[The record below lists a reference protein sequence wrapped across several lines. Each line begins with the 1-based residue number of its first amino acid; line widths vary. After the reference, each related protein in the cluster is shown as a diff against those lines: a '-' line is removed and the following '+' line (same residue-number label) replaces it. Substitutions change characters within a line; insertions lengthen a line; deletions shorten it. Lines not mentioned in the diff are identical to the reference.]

1 MISSPQKSRQPSL
14 WSVADTDRAPSLF
27 RQELRRGNT
36 IDHFITPAVPETQDI
51 LLFAQKTTWEI
62 LCRFN
67 PDIASLH
74 MVLAS
79 HAFKLD
85 QPWSGEFD
93 LVGSNLIEE
102 LNWQQQSDV
111 TQAELFDRI
120 AHAAWVLSGLAV
132 KLLWSENT
140 PNSSKDNT
148 PQSSIDHARLWH
160 VPLIREHGHANLA
173 GEIEESQDL
182 ALSIEVGAWPEH
194 FGNKDAAAEFD
205 WMCQQVL
212 RIDPRQYE
220 LAFRIAVYA
229 FMSQHINARSEFRLR
244 HLIKE
249 TLPHVY
255 VERWQGD
262 RRRTQEFRQELNET
276 FKLLETLGW
285 YVDGYGKESRLE
297 NLLASWVIVKPPRI
311 GSQLARKPHK
321 KRTVTVTGAEIKAFR
336 ESQNWSQE
344 ELADRLGVS
353 TDMVSKMERDLRKIS
368 RRVAETVQSWRSKSR
383 TAKI

>member
-14 WSVADTDRAPSLF
+14 WSIADADRAPSLF

-51 LLFAQKTTWEI
+51 LLFAQKTIWEI

-74 MVLAS
+74 MILAS

-85 QPWSGEFD
+85 PPWAGEFD
-93 LVGSNLIEE
+93 LVGSDLIEE
-102 LNWQQQSDV
+102 LNWQQQPEV
-111 TQAELFDRI
+111 PQAEHFDRI

-132 KLLWSENT
+132 KLFWSENT
-140 PNSSKDNT
+140 PKSSKEDT

-160 VPLIREHGHANLA
+160 VPLIREYGHANLA

-182 ALSIEVGAWPEH
+182 ALSIKVGAWAEH
-194 FGNKDAAAEFD
+194 FDNKDAEDTAKEFD
-205 WMCQQVL
+205 WMCQQIL
-212 RIDPRQYE
+212 QIDPRQND

-229 FMSQHINARSEFRLR
+229 FMSKHVNTRSEYRLR

-249 TLPHVY
+249 VLPHVY
-255 VERWQGD
+255 IDRWQGD
-262 RRRTQEFRQELNET
+262 RRRTHEFRQELNET
-276 FKLLETLGW
+276 FKLLESLGW
-285 YVDGYGKESRLE
+285 YIDGYGQEPRFE

-311 GSQLARKPHK
+311 GSQLARKPNKRK
-321 KRTVTVTGAEIKAFR
+321 KVTVTGSEMKAFR

-353 TDMVSKMERDLRKIS
+353 TDLVSKMERDVRKIS
-368 RRVAETVQSWRSKSR
+368 RRVAEIVQNWRSK
-383 TAKI
+383 